1 MRINLSILFLC
12 FISFTQAQEI
22 YVASIRSFEDF
33 VERSEKGVW
42 IQAKERDGMGISY
55 RDLVLNEDVETRQI
69 RVHCTV
75 ENTSL
80 EVIMDAIR
88 DQEKV
93 VDWNE
98 SIKESVMLSD
108 QVQKWITHTM
118 FDIPFP
124 FSKRDLVAQY
134 EQYTM
139 GGIHYVHSVSIPTYI
154 PEIDHVERD
163 IYSYSQWVLTPTEE
177 HSYDVSFSVIT
188 LASSS
193 IPRFLKDPIVQGTL
207 LDSFENFKELVQ
219 KAPFK
224 EEVSSVESGLE

>member
-1 MRINLSILFLC
+1 MRTNLSILFIC
-12 FISFTQAQEI
+12 FISFTQAQDI
-22 YVASIRSFEDF
+22 DLASIRSFEDF
-33 VERSEKGVW
+33 VARSEKGVW
-42 IQAKERDGMGISY
+42 TQAKEREGMDISY
-55 RDLVLNEDVETRQI
+55 RDLVLSEDVETRQI

-75 ENTSL
+75 DNTNL
-80 EVIMDAIR
+80 EAIMDAIR

-108 QVQKWITHTM
+108 QVQNWITHTM

-134 EQYTM
+134 EQYTE
-139 GGIHYVHSVSIPTYI
+139 GGIHYVHSVAIPNYI
-154 PEIDHVERD
+154 PEINNVERD
-163 IYSYSQWVLTPTEE
+163 IYSYSQWVLTPIGEY
-177 HSYDVSFSVIT
+177 SYDVSFSVIT

-207 LDSFENFKELVQ
+207 LDSFENFKKVVTTFENV
-219 KAPFK
+219 KA
-224 EEVSSVESGLE
+224 ESAHE

>member
-1 MRINLSILFLC
+1 MRTNLSILFIC
-12 FISFTQAQEI
+12 FINFAQAQDI
-22 YVASIRSFEDF
+22 DLASIRSFEDF
-33 VERSEKGVW
+33 VARSQKGVW
-42 IQAKERDGMGISY
+42 TQAKERDGMDISY
-55 RDLVLNEDVETRQI
+55 RDLVLSEDIETRQI

-80 EVIMDAIR
+80 EAIMDAIR

-108 QVQKWITHTM
+108 QVQNWITHTM

-134 EQYTM
+134 EQYSE
-139 GGIHYVHSVSIPTYI
+139 GGIHYVHSVAIPTYI
-154 PEIDHVERD
+154 PEIDNVERD
-163 IYSYSQWVLTPTEE
+163 IYSYSQWVLTPIGEN
-177 HSYDVSFSVIT
+177 SYDVSFSVIT

-207 LDSFENFKELVQ
+207 LDSFENFKNIVTIFENVN
-219 KAPFK
+219 ANAVD
-224 EEVSSVESGLE
+224 E